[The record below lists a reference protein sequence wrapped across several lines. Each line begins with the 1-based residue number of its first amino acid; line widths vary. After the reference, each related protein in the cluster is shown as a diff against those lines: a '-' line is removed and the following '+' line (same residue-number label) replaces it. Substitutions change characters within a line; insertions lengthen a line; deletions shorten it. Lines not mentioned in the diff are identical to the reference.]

1 MWLSLQ
7 DLCESLTIT
16 SFSCVTLLLLLLSLF
31 LGQLHTVLNLLTN
44 FVMHHPSSCLCI
56 FVLQKVLLAT
66 SLCCLRLGDLVG
78 TVMIVTMGV
87 TKTTTAATLR
97 SQSVWTLYV
106 TQDSQARAVSRCVFI
121 IYPFRCEKT
130 ENIAV
135 SCSMWPNQICLFRIW
150 WRGLSAAPAGLP

>member
-7 DLCESLTIT
+7 DLCESLPIT
-16 SFSCVTLLLLLLSLF
+16 SCF
-31 LGQLHTVLNLLTN
+31 LVSFCFWFWVSFWDNCTVLNLLTN
-44 FVMHHPSSCLCI
+44 FVMHHPPSCFCI
-56 FVLQKVLLAT
+56 FVLQKVWLAT
-66 SLCCLRLGDLVG
+66 SLCCLRSGDLVG

-121 IYPFRCEKT
+121 IYPFRCDKT